1 MFGPLVRTLVLPVAC
16 LACAPAAAADK
27 GQRDAYI
34 DLSVGHSV
42 VEHWNAADLN
52 FDGSVSNTKTQDTDA
67 ALRIAIGYGVTDHF
81 MIEFGHLDLGQ
92 ATAQGTSDGSGGFWA
107 AGPVRVSASV
117 AGYDLGVIARMP
129 TSENLSIVTR
139 AGILMWTM
147 KTSARDSSADSS
159 LDSGGSDAFL
169 GLGVQLTL
177 SDWLSFRADYTRYGA
192 GDLDVNA
199 AWASAI
205 LRMP

>member
-1 MFGPLVRTLVLPVAC
+1 MAC
-16 LACAPAAAADK
+16 LACAPAAAND
-27 GQRDAYI
+27 GINAYI
-34 DLSVGHSV
+34 DLSVGHST

-67 ALRIAIGYGVTDHF
+67 ALRIAIGYGLSDHF

-92 ATAQGTSDGSGGFWA
+92 VTAQGTSDGSGGFWA
-107 AGPVRVSASV
+107 LGPVRVTADV
-117 AGYDLGVIARMP
+117 VGYDLGVVARMP

-139 AGILMWTM
+139 AGVLMWTL
-147 KTSARDSSADSS
+147 KRSVQDSAGGGN
-159 LDSGGSDAFL
+159 LDDGGSDAFL
-169 GLGVQLTL
+169 GIGVQLTL
-177 SDWLSFRADYTRYGA
+177 SDWVAFRADYTRYGA

-199 AWASAI
+199 ASASAI

>member
-1 MFGPLVRTLVLPVAC
+1 MAC
-16 LACAPAAAADK
+16 LACAPAAAED
-27 GQRDAYI
+27 GREQLSAYI
-34 DLSVGHSV
+34 DLSVGHST

-67 ALRIAIGYGVTDHF
+67 ALRIAIGYGVSENF

-92 ATAQGTSDGSGGFWA
+92 VTAQGTSDGSGGFWA
-107 AGPVRVSASV
+107 AGPVRVSADV
-117 AGYDLGVIARMP
+117 AGYDLGIVARMP

-139 AGILMWTM
+139 AGLFMWKLTRSVQD
-147 KTSARDSSADSS
+147 SAGGGN
-159 LDSGGSDAFL
+159 LDDGGSDAFL
-169 GLGVQLTL
+169 GIGLQLTL
-177 SDWLSFRADYTRYGA
+177 SDWVSFRVDYTRYGA

-199 AWASAI
+199 ASASAI